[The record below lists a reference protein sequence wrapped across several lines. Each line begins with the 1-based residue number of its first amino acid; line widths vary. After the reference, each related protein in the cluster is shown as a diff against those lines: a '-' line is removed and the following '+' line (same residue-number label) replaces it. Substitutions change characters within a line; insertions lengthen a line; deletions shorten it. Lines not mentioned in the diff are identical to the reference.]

1 MASVHPVFDARAE
14 PQVLVWIANG
24 PVTLSDV
31 SGIDAVPV
39 FEIVTCCAVETVD
52 TCRSPKFTLLGRRT
66 IADCVVQVPD
76 RLTVS
81 CPLAML
87 PGTVNVPVRVP
98 EVEGSNV
105 TDI

>member
-1 MASVHPVFDARAE
+1 MLDRQRGGAGVGLDCKWSGHAFGCEWIVA
-14 PQVLVWIANG
+14 VL
-24 PVTLSDV
+24 
-31 SGIDAVPV
+31 V

-66 IADCVVQVPD
+66 IAGCVVPVPL

-81 CPLAML
+81 WPPAML